1 MAALT
6 ADPDFDAITL
16 DQDEA
21 PVSTKEKAPAS
32 DRTSELERLL
42 SQRETELA
50 EARRFASDVE
60 QKAYKTETEAVETRV
75 YAANLERATLQQ
87 TKARLEAEEA
97 QLRRE
102 HAQAIEV
109 ADGTKAS
116 ELASKLGD
124 LAYNRNTVEN
134 GLREAEREVAR
145 ISKLRETMPEAPKP
159 RHVSSDPFDTDQF
172 RQLPPVAQTWLKDN
186 KDRGYLGPSGLSNK
200 AMAAYHD
207 ALSEGYREDS
217 PAFYAHMDKFLG
229 HKQTEQTED
238 EDDPAPDA
246 RRTAPQKARVSVAAP
261 VTRTSAA
268 SESSVRPQSGFR
280 LKAQYAN
287 VAESMGMSPDEYV
300 QYAYEATQKGSNEA
314 RAQAK
319 AFYKNI
325 RA

>member
-1 MAALT
+1 MATLL

-16 DQDEA
+16 DQDETPA
-21 PVSTKEKAPAS
+21 AAATKEKPEGNSKAA
-32 DRTSELERLL
+32 ELERLL
-42 SQRETELA
+42 TQRETELA
-50 EARRFASDVE
+50 EARRLASEAE
-60 QKAYKTETEAVETRV
+60 QKAYKNETDVLETRA
-75 YAANLERATLQQ
+75 YAANLERATLLQ
-87 TKARLEAEEA
+87 TKARLEAEEQ

-145 ISKLRETMPEAPKP
+145 MSKLRENMPEAPKP
-159 RHVSSDPFDTDQF
+159 RQVSSDPYDTDQF
-172 RQLPPVAQTWLKDN
+172 RQLPSVAQQWLKDN
-186 KDRGYLGPSGLSNK
+186 KDRGYLSPSGLSNK

-229 HKQTEQTED
+229 HKQAD
-238 EDDPAPDA
+238 EGDDDEPTPDVK
-246 RRTAPQKARVSVAAP
+246 RNVSQKTRVPVAAP
-261 VTRTSAA
+261 VTRSSS
-268 SESSVRPQSGFR
+268 SESASRPQNGFR
-280 LKAQYAN
+280 LKAEYAN
-287 VAESMGMSPDEYV
+287 KAEAIGMTPDEYV

-319 AFYKNI
+319 AFLKQI